1 MVLLIWRQIYQREMD
16 REIQYNRKE
25 HKITE
30 KMAINGKMIC
40 GPSLQKETYNLKLY
54 IIIEQMSTLNT
65 KKVQI

>member
-1 MVLLIWRQIYQREMD
+1 MD